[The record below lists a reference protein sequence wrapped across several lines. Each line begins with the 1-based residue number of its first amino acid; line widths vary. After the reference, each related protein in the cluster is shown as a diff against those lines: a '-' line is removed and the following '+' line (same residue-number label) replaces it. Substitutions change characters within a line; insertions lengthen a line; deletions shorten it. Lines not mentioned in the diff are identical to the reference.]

1 LSWPQSSD
9 SKEFFPHSL
18 ESCSVT
24 VPVDEDDR
32 LMLRLQSG
40 DRQAFD
46 EIVERHR
53 GPLYGFFVKN
63 CRDPHLAED
72 LTQEVLLRV
81 HNMFWDYLPVG
92 KFRSWIFRIA
102 RNLMIDT
109 VRKQSHDALIKA
121 VRSKDDD
128 EPDILSRVAG
138 DFLSPQHNAHHSE
151 LKTMLE
157 ELLDHLPEEQRL
169 TFTMFHFADLSLPEL
184 AEIMETSVP
193 TTKSRLRLAREKLSE
208 WMLARGILNPHAAD
222 GDE

>member
-1 LSWPQSSD
+1 
-9 SKEFFPHSL
+9 
-18 ESCSVT
+18 
-24 VPVDEDDR
+24 
-32 LMLRLQSG
+32 MIRLQSG

-46 EIVERHR
+46 EIVDRNR
-53 GPLYGFFVKN
+53 GLLYGFFVKN

-109 VRKQSHDALIKA
+109 VRKQSHDALLKA
-121 VRSKDDD
+121 VRSKDED
-128 EPDILSRVAG
+128 EPDILSRIAG
-138 DFLSPQHNAHHSE
+138 DFLSPQHDVHHSE
-151 LKTMLE
+151 LKTTLDV
-157 ELLDHLPEEQRL
+157 LLDRLPEEQRL
-169 TFTMFHFADLSLPEL
+169 TFTMFHFAELSLPEL

-208 WMLARGILNPHAAD
+208 WMLERGFINPHAS
-222 GDE
+222 DEVEDE